1 MRLLVDTDA
10 FCKLAIGGVLDDA
23 VQLLGADLS
32 ACGRLPALP
41 YMLRGG
47 KLRKLFGADMCDSL
61 VPIARCIPAMSP
73 AGDDWLERFIGI
85 PAIDPGDAQIFAVA
99 AEYGMMVLTG
109 DKRALRALKNVSGIP
124 TALSGRIVVFE
135 AVLLALCDRLGAAE
149 LRRRIQP
156 LVTSDQ
162 VVRICFSNPDSDP
175 YEGLRSYF
183 QHLAA
188 ELSPL
193 VLWHPR
199 SRGGE

>member
-23 VQLLGADLS
+23 VQLLGADIS

-41 YMLRGG
+41 YMLRGR

-61 VPIARCIPAMSP
+61 VPRAHGIPAMSP
-73 AGDDWLERFIGI
+73 VGNDWLERFTGI
-85 PAIDPGDAQIFAVA
+85 PTIDAGEAQLFAAA
-99 AEYGMMVLTG
+99 AEHGMVVLTG
-109 DKRALRALKNVSGIP
+109 DKRALRALKNVSGIA

-135 AVLLALCDRLGAAE
+135 AVLLALCDHLGAAE
-149 LRRRIQP
+149 LRRRIRP
-156 LVTSDQ
+156 LVTCDQ
-162 VVRICFSNPDSDP
+162 VVKICFSNPDSDP

-183 QHLAA
+183 QHLVA